1 MAISLKEKTI
11 SSKVT
16 EDELYLDPAKANSI
30 EKDMVL
36 QLKKIAQITERSYK
50 LLKKAETS
58 KHVKGNLVGL
68 TTKAKKGLKTRSK
81 RAKEINKK
89 LTSSYTSDTQEYVT
103 QFLTKTIGDL
113 EKRIA
118 ALEKNNG

>member
-16 EDELYLDPAKANSI
+16 ADELYLDPAKANSI
-30 EKDMVL
+30 EKDMIL
-36 QLKKIAQITERSYK
+36 QLKKIAKVTEKSYK
-50 LLKKAETS
+50 LLKKAEAS
-58 KHVKGNLVGL
+58 KHVSGDLVRL
-68 TTKAKKGLKTRSK
+68 TTNAKKGLRTRSK

-89 LTSSYTSDTQEYVT
+89 LASSYTTDTQEYVT
-103 QFLTKTIGDL
+103 QFLTKTISRL
-113 EKRIA
+113 EERIA

>member
-11 SSKVT
+11 SSKIT
-16 EDELYLDPAKANSI
+16 ADELYLDPAKANSI
-30 EKDMVL
+30 ERDMVL
-36 QLKKIAQITERSYK
+36 QLKKIAKVTERSYK
-50 LLKKAETS
+50 LLKKAEAS